1 MNGVQL
7 TATRCFEAKIGID
20 NVTVTV
26 SNDMPSAP
34 GFIKGIAGGNK
45 FTSTFIIDDIQYHY
59 SGSFNPAVQE
69 FVSNAATLE
78 YTSVAALTTTRDFEG
93 KVGTQDVVI
102 DIQPGGVKITGKL
115 DLPISPASRV
125 SGTGTW
131 NQN

>member
-1 MNGVQL
+1 
-7 TATRCFEAKIGID
+7 
-20 NVTVTV
+20 
-26 SNDMPSAP
+26 MPSATRL
-34 GFIKGIAGGNK
+34 IKGTAGSNK

-69 FVSNAATLE
+69 FVCNAATLE
-78 YTSVAALTTTRDFEG
+78 YPSVAALTTTRDFSG
-93 KVGTQDVVI
+93 KVGTQDITI

-115 DLPISPASRV
+115 ELPISPASRV